1 MRLGPREILKDTM
14 DKESLLSLYR
24 QMLLIRN
31 FEDKSAE
38 MYAGAKIAGF
48 LHLYNGQE
56 AVAVGSVS
64 ALNPDDEIVVNYRD
78 HGWAIAR
85 GVSPRAVM
93 AELFGR
99 VDGTTGGRGGSMH
112 LVDVEKHFWGGYA
125 IVGGHLPLAAGLA
138 AAAQLK
144 KTNRVTLCS
153 MGDGSTNIGTFHA
166 ALNWAKLWNLP
177 VIFMVENNGFAMGTP
192 YDDHSAV
199 PMITKAKGYDMYAEQ
214 VDGQDVM
221 AVREAVCRVADRA
234 RAGEGPSFLDV
245 VTYRYRAHSMADN
258 DQGRNR
264 AEIAEWKKRDPIT
277 LFAERVLT
285 GKGVT
290 AQDLAQIEKEVNV
303 EVEDAADFA
312 DNSPEPG
319 RDTLYEHIYSQPVA
333 NMQIDGSL
341 IKPATRY
348 KANGSNGTH

>member
-1 MRLGPREILKDTM
+1 M

-24 QMLLIRN
+24 KMLLIRN

-85 GVSPRAVM
+85 GVPPRAVM

-99 VDGTTGGRGGSMH
+99 KDGTTGGRGGSMH

-125 IVGGHLPLAAGLA
+125 IVGGHLPLATGLA
-138 AAAQLK
+138 AAAQFK

-177 VIFMVENNGFAMGTP
+177 IIFMVENNGFAMGTP

-199 PMITKAKGYDMYAEQ
+199 PMMTKPKGYDMYAEQ

-221 AVREAVCRVADRA
+221 AVRDAVCRVADRA
-234 RAGEGPSFLDV
+234 RAGQGPSFLNV
-245 VTYRYRAHSMADN
+245 ITYRYRAHSMADN

-264 AEIAEWKKRDPIT
+264 AEIAEWKKRDPINM
-277 LFAERVLT
+277 FAENVLL

-290 AQDLAQIEKEVNV
+290 AQELSEMEKQITA
-303 EVEDAADFA
+303 EVEDAAEFA
-312 DNSPEPG
+312 DASPEPA
-319 RDTLYEHIYSQPVA
+319 RETLYDHIYSQPVA
-333 NMQIDGSL
+333 NMQVEGSL
-341 IKPATRY
+341 IKPATLY
-348 KANGSNGTH
+348 SSNSNGNGTH